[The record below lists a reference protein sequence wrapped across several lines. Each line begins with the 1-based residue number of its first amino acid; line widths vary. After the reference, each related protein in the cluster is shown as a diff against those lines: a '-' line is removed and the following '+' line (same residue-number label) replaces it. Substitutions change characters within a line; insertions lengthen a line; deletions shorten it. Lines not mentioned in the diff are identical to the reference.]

1 MKDFI
6 PKIVAQDR
14 ITRCVLRNE
23 LPVTAELAAE
33 VAASTADYVGK
44 AGKPMARVAE
54 VLGMSAETLAEVVAG
69 PYQAAHEATI
79 RALDRWLEIELQ
91 RPVAGRF
98 CKTNTA
104 VKVMA
109 AGRLAIQTGGMV
121 LVTGPAG
128 IGKTLAA
135 QALAAETPG
144 SIFDTVHA
152 AGCTSMA
159 VLESLSLAM
168 GRPVTYRTTASR
180 LYASV
185 EAAVRGTC
193 PLLVLDEVHRLASR
207 RNDSALHLLR
217 DLHDGAA
224 IPMLLLGMPAIKQYI
239 QAGRSEGE
247 ALDQLASRITLF
259 LDLEEDAESND
270 GGRKLATVEDIRK
283 MLAGRRIRLTPDGER
298 FLAML
303 ANEAGAGAFRAVA
316 ALLDFAE
323 RFATGGGPVDAD
335 TLRAIQSRRLGVSAS
350 AALESRMTARAARA
364 VGA

>member
-14 ITRCVLRNE
+14 ITRRMLRDE

-33 VAASTADYVGK
+33 VAARAADYLGK
-44 AGKPMARVAE
+44 AGKGMAWAAE
-54 VLGMSAETLAEVVAG
+54 ALGESAETLAEVLAG

-79 RALDRWLEIELQ
+79 RALDRWLENELQ
-91 RPVAGRF
+91 KPVAGRF
-98 CKTNTA
+98 CKTGNA
-104 VKVMA
+104 VKIMA
-109 AGRLAIQTGGMV
+109 AGHLAIQTAGMV
-121 LVTGPAG
+121 VATGPAG
-128 IGKTLAA
+128 SGKTMAA

-144 SIFDTVHA
+144 SIFVTVHA

-159 VLESLSLAM
+159 MLESLSLAM

-185 EAAVRGTC
+185 EAAVRGC
-193 PLLVLDEVHRLASR
+193 PLLVFDEVHRLASR
-207 RNDSALHLLR
+207 RKDEALHLLR
-217 DLHDGAA
+217 DLHDGAGV
-224 IPMLLLGMPAIKQYI
+224 PMLLLGMPAIKSYI
-239 QAGRSEGE
+239 LAGRSEGE

-259 LDLEEDAESND
+259 LDLEEEAESDD

-335 TLRAIQSRRLGVSAS
+335 MLRAIQARRLGMTA
-350 AALESRMTARAARA
+350 ATALESRMTARAARA
-364 VGA
+364 VSA